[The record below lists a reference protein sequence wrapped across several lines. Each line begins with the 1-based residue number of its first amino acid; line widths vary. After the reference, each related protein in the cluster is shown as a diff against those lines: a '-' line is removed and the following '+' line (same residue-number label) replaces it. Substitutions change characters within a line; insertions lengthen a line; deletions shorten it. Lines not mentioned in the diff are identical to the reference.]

1 MTLNYSNKNSRF
13 YRLLF
18 YHSFGLIFFSIVLIG
33 IISLAIYFY
42 KPDKS
47 NVVIIANSVLLV
59 LIWILEYIRYY
70 RFIFGFK
77 RINKNSRLIIDK
89 DNMTIK
95 SQCLNDNGLSDIS
108 NILKVTVHS
117 HSRNELPFENP
128 ENISDK
134 IEIFLQ
140 RNMNNNKKY
149 SNLWYLQITTNDS
162 KTYIITP
169 LMIKINEIP
178 FTKFDIV
185 YDNNLNVGLSDLSD

>member
-1 MTLNYSNKNSRF
+1 
-13 YRLLF
+13 
-18 YHSFGLIFFSIVLIG
+18 
-33 IISLAIYFY
+33 
-42 KPDKS
+42 
-47 NVVIIANSVLLV
+47 
-59 LIWILEYIRYY
+59 
-70 RFIFGFK
+70 
-77 RINKNSRLIIDK
+77 
-89 DNMTIK
+89 MTIK